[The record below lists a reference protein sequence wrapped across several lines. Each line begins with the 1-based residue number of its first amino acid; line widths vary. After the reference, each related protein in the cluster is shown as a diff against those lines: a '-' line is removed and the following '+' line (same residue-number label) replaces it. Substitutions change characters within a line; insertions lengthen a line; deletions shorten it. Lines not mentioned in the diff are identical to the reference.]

1 MRRELDKLRNVPSTL
16 DAHDAEQLSVP
27 LASPMQQFGKLFT
40 FRYSFT
46 EIFTQDGDLHVR
58 MKETRY
64 QDGKLTSEECE
75 GTLDGRAYDRMVE
88 EAQTY
93 FLNQTA
99 GFMRMLV
106 TPFFSSPKDGRD

>member
-1 MRRELDKLRNVPSTL
+1 MRRELDKVRNAPPTL
-16 DAHDAEQLSVP
+16 DAHEAEQLPVP
-27 LASPMQQFGKLFT
+27 FASPLQQFGKLFT
-40 FRYSFT
+40 FRYSST
-46 EIFTQDGDLHVR
+46 EIFTQDGDLHVK

-75 GTLDGRAYDRMVE
+75 GTLDSRVYDRMVE
-88 EAQTY
+88 EAQAY

-106 TPFFSSPKDGRD
+106 TPFFSRTKDGHD